1 MSSPLFDENLISGK
15 WIKNHYKWIVWKLAS
30 YEVKYPEQLGNKYV
44 LIFPRFAYKLWEKLV
59 N

>member
-30 YEVKYPEQLGNKYV
+30 YEVKYPEQFGNKYV
-44 LIFPRFAYKLWEKLV
+44 FIFPRFAYKL
-59 N
+59 